1 LKALKLLWDSIVDWF
16 TPEDDFF
23 DHPHDSWGELDEI
36 GFINKQE
43 DL

>member
-16 TPEDDFF
+16 TPED
-23 DHPHDSWGELDEI
+23 SWGELDEI